1 MHEDWNIYM
10 NDSFCAVLKRKM
22 SRPLLQSFLAL
33 VNLLSYPAVYE
44 LTGNQELPNKAEYS
58 LREVP
63 ACIIVSCFLSIVLF
77 PPCLLFDIGSKDII

>member
-1 MHEDWNIYM
+1 
-10 NDSFCAVLKRKM
+10 M
-22 SRPLLQSFLAL
+22 SRPFLQSFLAL

-63 ACIIVSCFLSIVLF
+63 TCIIVSYFLSIVVF
-77 PPCLLFDIGSKDII
+77 PPCLLLDIGSKGIIWQWYTKSPMLIKV

>member
-1 MHEDWNIYM
+1 
-10 NDSFCAVLKRKM
+10 M

-63 ACIIVSCFLSIVLF
+63 TCIIVSYFLWIVLF
-77 PPCLLFDIGSKDII
+77 PPCLLLDIGSKDIIWQLYIKFPMLIKV

>member
-1 MHEDWNIYM
+1 
-10 NDSFCAVLKRKM
+10 M
-22 SRPLLQSFLAL
+22 SRPFLQSFLAL

-63 ACIIVSCFLSIVLF
+63 TCIIVSYFLSIVLF
-77 PPCLLFDIGSKDII
+77 PHCLLFDIVAKT